1 MLILCKITIYLKR
14 NTMACGC
21 KKKKVESV
29 QTPTV
34 TPTVPQA
41 TTQDQVLKMTTLLK
55 NIGDKK
61 Q

>member
-1 MLILCKITIYLKR
+1 
-14 NTMACGC
+14 MACGC
-21 KKKKVESV
+21 KKKKVESA

-55 NIGDKK
+55 NIGDKR
-61 Q
+61 